1 MTGQSA
7 DGRCVPLLDVRGLCV
22 TYRSRGRTT
31 QAVSGVDLTIAAG
44 ETVAVVGES
53 GSGKSTTAHALLGLL
68 PAGGRI
74 TAGTVRFD
82 GEELTAL
89 DDRRLRKVRGR
100 DIALVPQ
107 DPAVSLNPVQ
117 RVGDQV
123 AEVLLIH
130 GLAGRKEAAAAAT
143 DILELAGMPEPAL
156 RARNFPHQL
165 SGGMRQRALI
175 AIALAGRPRLIV
187 ADEPTSAL
195 DTTVQQR
202 ILDHLQKLSRESGT
216 AVLLISHD
224 LAVAAAR
231 ADRIIV
237 MRGGEVVEAGPAEQ
251 VTAEPRHEYTR
262 LLLDAVPGAP
272 NQRRTVA
279 RDREAATEGPRP
291 LLVAE
296 DLVMDYPLPR
306 TGGSGGRTL
315 RALDGVGFTVPVGRT
330 VALVG
335 ESGSGKSTAARLALR
350 LLRPSAGRIEFDG
363 RDITAAPE
371 RELRALRRGAQL
383 IHQNPYAALDPRL
396 SVERIVEEPLRVF
409 RTEGRTARLARVRAL
424 LDRVALPAHLH
435 ERRPA
440 TLSGGQRQR
449 VAIARALALE
459 PRLVVCDEPLSALDV
474 SVQARILALLEELQ
488 AELGIAYLFITHDL
502 AVVRQ
507 IADEVLV
514 LKDGRIVESG
524 KTERLFTSPQ
534 HEHTKAL
541 LHAAPQPAV
550 SRPKRPKRPKER
562 L

>member
-1 MTGQSA
+1 MTAQNE
-7 DGRCVPLLDVRGLCV
+7 DGGCVPLLDVRGLCV

-31 QAVSGVDLTIAAG
+31 RAVSGVDLTIAAG

-82 GEELTAL
+82 GEDLTAL
-89 DDRRLRKVRGR
+89 GDRRLREVRGR
-100 DIALVPQ
+100 GIALVPQ

-143 DILELAGMPEPAL
+143 GILELAGMPDPAV

-251 VTAEPRHEYTR
+251 VMTEPRHEYTR
-262 LLLDAVPGAP
+262 VLLDAVPGAP
-272 NQRRTVA
+272 SRRRAKV
-279 RDREAATEGPRP
+279 REREAAADGPRP

-315 RALDGVGFTVPVGRT
+315 RALDGVGFTVPAGRT

-350 LLRPSAGRIEFDG
+350 LLKPSAGRIEFDG

-383 IHQNPYAALDPRL
+383 VHQNPYAALDPRL
-396 SVERIVEEPLRVF
+396 TVERIVEEPLRVF
-409 RTEGRTARLARVRAL
+409 GTEGRTARRARVRAL

-440 TLSGGQRQR
+440 ALSGGQRQR

-524 KTERLFTSPQ
+524 RTERIFTSPQ
-534 HEHTKAL
+534 HEHTRAL
-541 LHAAPQPAV
+541 LHAAPQQTVP
-550 SRPKRPKRPKER
+550 RPKER